1 MKYFALLVLFLFG
14 ASLSA
19 QEMPKAPEIPFRV
32 VDDFLKIPSDMIMAE
47 AVGVAIN
54 SKGHI
59 FILNRGNHPLLEFSA
74 DGDFIGSFGEGSP
87 IFRVPHSIRLDSQ
100 DNLRYVNSGDNLVVK
115 FNPRRRVEQPLGGRQ
130 ERWAYLTHGIQ

>member
-19 QEMPKAPEIPFRV
+19 QEIPKAPEIPFRV

-59 FILNRGNHPLLEFSA
+59 FILNRGNHPLLEF
-74 DGDFIGSFGEGSP
+74 
-87 IFRVPHSIRLDSQ
+87 
-100 DNLRYVNSGDNLVVK
+100 
-115 FNPRRRVEQPLGGRQ
+115 
-130 ERWAYLTHGIQ
+130 

>member
-1 MKYFALLVLFLFG
+1 MKYLALVVLFLFG
-14 ASLSA
+14 TSLSA
-19 QEMPKAPEIPFRV
+19 QDMPKAPEIPFRV

-87 IFRVPHSIRLDSQ
+87 IFRVPPQHTIRFPGQS
-100 DNLRYVNSGDNLVVK
+100 LV
-115 FNPRRRVEQPLGGRQ
+115 RQ
-130 ERWAYLTHGIQ
+130 FG